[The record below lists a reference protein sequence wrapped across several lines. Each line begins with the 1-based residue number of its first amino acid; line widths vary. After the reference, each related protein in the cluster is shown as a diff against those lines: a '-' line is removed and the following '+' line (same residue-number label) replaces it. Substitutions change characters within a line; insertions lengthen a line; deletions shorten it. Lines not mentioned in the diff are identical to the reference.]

1 MAPPVPILLMIR
13 ELGLGGTER
22 QLSAVARSL
31 HDPLSRFV
39 AHVGCF
45 QDQGLRRQELDQAG
59 IPIVR
64 FPVRS
69 FRSFSLLTG
78 ALEMRR
84 YIRNHGIRLV
94 HAFDYPA
101 IAFGIPVARTCRQVR
116 AVSSQRYHRS
126 LRPGWPHSFQ
136 RLTDRLADAVVV
148 NCEYLARHLREDE
161 NVPDGR
167 IRLCYNGLDLDLFR
181 PLPGPRRAEVAN
193 ASLVI
198 GVVCALRPEKD
209 LGTLLAAFAR
219 VRNLRAGMKLLIVG
233 DGSCRLSLEEQAR
246 SLGIRDDCVFLPANA
261 DVPDLLRSI
270 DIFVLP
276 SLSEA
281 LSNSLMEAMACG
293 CCAVASRTGGN
304 VELVANGRTG
314 WLFEPG
320 NATELASVLEGLI
333 GDDARREDTAGE
345 GRRFLEQR
353 FSFAAMGRRMEEIYA
368 SVLSPGQTEQA

>member
-31 HDPLSRFV
+31 DPSKFAV
-39 AHVGCF
+39 HIGCF
-45 QDQGLRRQELDQAG
+45 QDQGLRREELDQAG

-69 FRSFSLLTG
+69 FRSPSLLTG

-84 YIRNHGIRLV
+84 YIHKHGIRLV
-94 HAFDYPA
+94 HPFDYPA
-101 IAFGIPVARTCRQVR
+101 IAFGIPVARTCANVV

-126 LRPGWPHSFQ
+126 LRPGWPHHMQ
-136 RLTDRLADAVVV
+136 RFTDRLADAVVV
-148 NCEYLARHLREDE
+148 NCEYLASHLREE
-161 NVPDGR
+161 EHVPAER
-167 IRLCYNGLDLDLFR
+167 IHLCYNGLDLDIFR
-181 PLPGPRRAEVAN
+181 PLPGPRRPEVAD
-193 ASLVI
+193 ASLVL

-209 LGTLLAAFAR
+209 LGTLLTAFAR

-233 DGSCRLSLEEQAR
+233 DGSCKPYLQKQAQA
-246 SLGIRDDCVFLPANA
+246 LGILDDCVF
-261 DVPDLLRSI
+261 VPGKAEVAEFLRSI
-270 DIFVLP
+270 DVFVLP

-304 VELVANGRTG
+304 VELVAEGRTG

-320 NATELASVLEGLI
+320 NATELAGVLQNVIEH
-333 GDDARREDTAGE
+333 DATRKDAAAE
-345 GRRFLEQR
+345 GRQFLQEG
-353 FSFAAMGRRMEEIYA
+353 FSFAAMGRRMEEIYSA
-368 SVLSPGQTEQA
+368 LLRPQATQQA

>member
-22 QLSAVARSL
+22 QLSAVARAL
-31 HDPLSRFV
+31 DPSKFEV
-39 AHVGCF
+39 HVGCF

-59 IPIVR
+59 IPIIS

-69 FRSFSLLTG
+69 FRSFSLLRG
-78 ALEMRR
+78 ALQMRR
-84 YIRNHGIRLV
+84 YIRQHGIRLV
-94 HAFDYPA
+94 HAFDHPA
-101 IAFGIPVARTCRQVR
+101 ITFGIPVARSCRHVV

-126 LRPGWPHSFQ
+126 LRPGWRHHFQ

-161 NVPDGR
+161 KVPAKR
-167 IRLCYNGLDLDLFR
+167 IQLCYNGLDLELFH
-181 PLPGPRRAEVAN
+181 PADEPRRFEVAN

-209 LGTLLAAFAR
+209 LGTLLTAFAR
-219 VRNLRAGMKLLIVG
+219 VRNLRVGMKLLIVG
-233 DGSCRLSLEEQAR
+233 DGSCKLELQEQGR
-246 SLGIRDDCVFLPANA
+246 TLGIAGDCVFLPASA
-261 DVPDLLRSI
+261 EVAEYLRSI

-304 VELVANGRTG
+304 IELVADGRTG

-320 NATELASVLEGLI
+320 NATELASILENLI
-333 GDDARREDTAGE
+333 GDDALRKDASAE
-345 GRRFLEQR
+345 GRRFIEER
-353 FSFAAMGRRMEEIYA
+353 FSIAAMGRRMAEIYA
-368 SVLSPGQTEQA
+368 ALLKPGATEQA

>member
-31 HDPLSRFV
+31 DPAKFA
-39 AHVGCF
+39 AHIGCF
-45 QDQGLRRQELDQAG
+45 RDQGLRRQELDQAG

-69 FRSFSLLTG
+69 LRSLSMVSG

-84 YIRNHGIRLV
+84 YIQKHGIRLV

-101 IAFGIPVARTCRQVR
+101 IAFGIPVARTCRQVLTI
-116 AVSSQRYHRS
+116 SSQRYHRS
-126 LRPGWPHSFQ
+126 LRPGWPHYFQ
-136 RLTDRLADAVVV
+136 RVTDRLADAVVV
-148 NCEYLARHLREDE
+148 NCEYLALHLREDE
-161 NVPDGR
+161 HVPAER
-167 IRLCYNGLDLDLFR
+167 IKLCYNGLDLDVFR
-181 PLPGPRRAEVAN
+181 PLPESRRAEVAN

-209 LGTLLAAFAR
+209 LGTLLAAFAAI
-219 VRNLRAGMKLLIVG
+219 RNLRTGMKLLIVG
-233 DGSCRLSLEEQAR
+233 DGSCRSGLEEQAR
-246 SLGIRDDCVFLPANA
+246 TLGILDDCVFLPASA
-261 DVPDLLRSI
+261 EVPDLLRSI

-320 NATELASVLEGLI
+320 NAAELASVLKNLI
-333 GDDARREDTAGE
+333 GNDGDRKDTAAK
-345 GRRFLEQR
+345 GRQFIEQQ
-353 FSFAAMGRRMEEIYA
+353 FSFPAMQRRMEEIYA
-368 SVLSPGQTEQA
+368 ALLSPGLTEQA

>member
-31 HDPLSRFV
+31 DPSKFAV
-39 AHVGCF
+39 HIGCF

-59 IPIVR
+59 IPIAR

-69 FRSFSLLTG
+69 FRSFSVLTG

-84 YIRNHGIRLV
+84 YTRRHGIRLV

-101 IAFGIPVARTCRQVR
+101 IVFGIPAARSCRGVV

-126 LRPGWPHSFQ
+126 LRPGWPHQFQ

-148 NCEYLARHLREDE
+148 NCEYLAHHMREDE
-161 NVPDGR
+161 HVPAKR
-167 IRLCYNGLDLDLFR
+167 IQLCYNGLDLEMFR
-181 PLPGPRRAEVAN
+181 PLPGPRRSEVAD

-198 GVVCALRPEKD
+198 GVACALRPEKD
-209 LGTLLAAFAR
+209 LGTLLTAFAH
-219 VRNLRAGMKLLIVG
+219 VRNLRPGMKLLIVG
-233 DGSCRLSLEEQAR
+233 DGSCKPQLEEQAR
-246 SLGIRDDCVFLPANA
+246 ALGLAHDSVFLNASA
-261 DVPDLLRSI
+261 DVAQFLGSM

-304 VELVANGRTG
+304 VELVAEGRTG
-314 WLFEPG
+314 RLFEPG
-320 NATELASVLEGLI
+320 NAADLALVLEDLI
-333 GDDARREDTAGE
+333 ADDARRKEIAAR
-345 GRRFLEQR
+345 GRRFIEEQ
-353 FSFAAMGRRMEEIYA
+353 FSFAAMARRMEEIYA
-368 SVLSPGQTEQA
+368 LLLKPDVAG

>member
-1 MAPPVPILLMIR
+1 MASPVPILLMIR

-31 HDPLSRFV
+31 DPSKFTV
-39 AHVGCF
+39 HIGCF

-69 FRSFSLLTG
+69 FRSPSLFTG

-84 YIRNHGIRLV
+84 YIREHGIRLV
-94 HAFDYPA
+94 HPFDYPA
-101 IAFGIPVARTCRQVR
+101 IAFGIPVARTCSNVV

-126 LRPGWPHSFQ
+126 LRPGWPHHMQ
-136 RLTDRLADAVVV
+136 RVTDRLADAVVV
-148 NCEYLARHLREDE
+148 NCEYLARHLREE
-161 NVPDGR
+161 EHVPAER
-167 IRLCYNGLDLDLFR
+167 IHLCYNGLDLDIFR
-181 PLPGPRRAEVAN
+181 PIPGPRRPEVAE

-209 LGTLLAAFAR
+209 LSTLLTAFAR

-233 DGSCRLSLEEQAR
+233 DGICKSDLQEQAKIL
-246 SLGIRDDCVFLPANA
+246 SIFDDCVFLPAKA
-261 DVPDLLRSI
+261 EVAELLRSI

-304 VELVANGRTG
+304 VELVADGRTG

-320 NATELASVLEGLI
+320 NVTELAQVLENVI
-333 GDDARREDTAGE
+333 EHDARRKDAAEKGQQFLQE
-345 GRRFLEQR
+345 G
-353 FSFAAMGRRMEEIYA
+353 FSFAAMGRRMEEIYSA
-368 SVLSPGQTEQA
+368 LLPPRTTQQA